1 MACCS
6 SQCERKHLCAYYIDN
21 PRETAGYESVES
33 YYTFGSCSISSE
45 GCRETWACGPMG
57 SWGMFRPINPDILRK
72 QIDRLNNTIKELE
85 NLREQEPQK
94 FLIC

>member
-1 MACCS
+1 
-6 SQCERKHLCAYYIDN
+6 
-21 PRETAGYESVES
+21 
-33 YYTFGSCSISSE
+33 
-45 GCRETWACGPMG
+45 MG